1 MWLARVRASHYHI
14 RKIWMFDRMFE
25 QFDSPRAQAL
35 ARQRKRARGLH
46 TCTLGSPN
54 ICVYKIP
61 LNKIHYK
68 IHFNNSPSCIFCFY
82 IVHLSKLV
90 PRLHCLH
97 AAVFVTCDVLIH
109 RTSQRRPHVNKNVFY
124 NVFYSAEF
132 YKHRYLGYLGLHLF
146 TISSRNIILLSITVK
161 RRTVSSRNIAF

>member
-1 MWLARVRASHYHI
+1 MGPGVSDFILWISDFCFHI
-14 RKIWMFDRMFE
+14 IFIPTIFSANIWAME
-25 QFDSPRAQAL
+25 GVE
-35 ARQRKRARGLH
+35 RGRLI
-46 TCTLGSPN
+46 LGSPN

-97 AAVFVTCDVLIH
+97 AAVFVTCDVFKYIEMNCYFIMYFI
-109 RTSQRRPHVNKNVFY
+109 QRNFINTDIW
-124 NVFYSAEF
+124 A
-132 YKHRYLGYLGLHLF
+132 
-146 TISSRNIILLSITVK
+146 T
-161 RRTVSSRNIAF
+161 